1 MIAHSMEIIREREKK
16 NIKTERKK
24 CLQDKTR
31 QDKITK
37 TITYIMMNHVLT
49 HRDSLISIHQD

>member
-31 QDKITK
+31 QDNKNNYLHYDEPCI
-37 TITYIMMNHVLT
+37 NP
-49 HRDSLISIHQD
+49 